1 MLYCK
6 KNELLRLDLSM
17 RQRDKSS
24 FVCFGMKKQLIEHMS
39 ISLDMPNTA
48 WDNVI

>member
-1 MLYCK
+1 
-6 KNELLRLDLSM
+6 M

-24 FVCFGMKKQLIEHMS
+24 FVRFGMKKQLIEHMC
-39 ISLDMPNTA
+39 IILDMPNTA